1 VVLLR
6 EPRLADPEPLAGGNG
21 DARRS
26 VGAVVGT
33 LVFCRLRTKS
43 FLAVA
48 DEVVILGAVLM
59 ALERV
64 GNHENGEVYGSVTG
78 VASAMKFPFAA
89 GCRHLVAL
97 YDGLKNL
104 LLVPILLGVRSIGV
118 RRNGRLP

>member
-1 VVLLR
+1 
-6 EPRLADPEPLAGGNG
+6 
-21 DARRS
+21 
-26 VGAVVGT
+26 
-33 LVFCRLRTKS
+33 
-43 FLAVA
+43 
-48 DEVVILGAVLM
+48 M

-64 GNHENGEVYGSVTG
+64 GNHVNGEVYGSVTG